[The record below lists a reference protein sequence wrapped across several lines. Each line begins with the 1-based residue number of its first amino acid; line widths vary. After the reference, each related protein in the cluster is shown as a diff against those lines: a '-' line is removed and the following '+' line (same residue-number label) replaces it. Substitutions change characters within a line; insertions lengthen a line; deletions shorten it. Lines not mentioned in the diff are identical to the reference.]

1 MNKYYQVSQDDFEA
15 LPFYSDLDENWE
27 GHALIIKEEFKND
40 FIAEQVK
47 RFTSHLL
54 SILHYVPTRG
64 EHNPFNRIASK
75 YKRMNGYP
83 GDYIVCPACHSEVY
97 EGDWNDN
104 IDDLRPYC
112 PFCDYEF
119 EMEKEE
125 EEDI

>member
-15 LPFYSDLDENWE
+15 LPFYSDMDENWE
-27 GHALIIKEEFKND
+27 GHALIVKEEFKND
-40 FIAEQVK
+40 FIAEQVA

-64 EHNPFNRIASK
+64 EYNPFNRIASK

-83 GDYIVCPACHSEVY
+83 FGDYIVCPACHAEVY
-97 EGDWNDN
+97 ERDWNEN
-104 IDDLRPYC
+104 RDDLRPCC
-112 PFCDYEF
+112 PFCEYKF

-125 EEDI
+125 E